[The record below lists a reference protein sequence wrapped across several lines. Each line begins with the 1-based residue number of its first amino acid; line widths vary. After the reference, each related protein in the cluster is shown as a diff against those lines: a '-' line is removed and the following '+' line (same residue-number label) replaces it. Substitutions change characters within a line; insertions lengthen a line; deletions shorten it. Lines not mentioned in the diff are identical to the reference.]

1 MSILED
7 ISADLCDAI
16 RHVKTCDPCVGFK
29 NVPTQNGQ
37 LACFSNRNIRQLGTI
52 VERIAVDLR
61 NRVRNGDRR
70 QAAVAKGTPADALQL
85 GFLFEG
91 HALQLAAPIEIE
103 LTDIGDILANDD
115 LLDLTVML
123 ADRGHTAELIIIHDT
138 GTTNC
143 KPTVAVEDIV
153 DCLTAKTSVDNICR
167 CAADK
172 AAAVKFA
179 LLTIELISALIG
191 KSVLIERVGA
201 IREDQSTR
209 DRAAADE
216 IAILS
221 RLRIL
226 RPAGICAFLRA
237 GLVSADLT
245 GEHVRLAV
253 VVIGMLI
260 IFAQRGL
267 PLAILVEHGLTS
279 VLCHIIR
286 CNGSLEAVGGDVDI
300 DALEVERGLFE
311 VEVLIIH
318 DGVGLAAGGAA
329 DVVHGALFLHLTGR
343 QGSGAGV
350 AVVIAGEVEVDPGCV
365 AGCGQILLIDLA
377 AAGGVGIVGGD
388 VCDQHLPGAV
398 RLRSVLDE
406 PLCELLQGV
415 LVGGVVQDGDVDV
428 AALHGV
434 PGGGNAEHAPSSDGA
449 VAAVVCLVVADDVEY
464 IGVAD
469 AVEREE
475 LQGVVPL
482 VVVADI
488 VHGVAEL
495 NAEGI
500 LPGQMIGD
508 ADHALKG
515 GLLLNV
521 RQQEEAGLLP
531 SCRDGEAADGGP
543 DRAVADAVVIRRAC
557 GEAAQRHAIH
567 AVDLLAAG
575 VGDQAARALDL
586 RGFAQICA
594 GGKLCYGGSG
604 AVARVAHPGDGLA
617 VCCRGEGVD
626 DIVGCAGLVA
636 HGVVAEQGD
645 LIGAVALGV
654 LGAQVHTALACRQA
668 GDVDP
673 AVPVGLTLQDV
684 IGIDV
689 DAGCRSA
696 VAHDGHGRGGLAAC
710 HGGLGRNA
718 VHGLDRVIR
727 DGRGEAGRILVQVAD
742 IEALRLLA
750 AVGALR
756 DLHVDA
762 AALCDGGGDGNVDRG
777 QRTGRILRVVNG
789 GDLHGDDALGGIVAP
804 AARHA
809 LGEGDVRNG
818 IAARDGDGCCQ
829 GCDGSGIIALQ
840 RQLPRFADGG
850 NTQRVQRNVRHVRLF
865 GFDGEVAG
873 LAGDVAVAVLQVER
887 DGVQAVA
894 EVHQAGG
901 AAENVTIVLAAIGA
915 VKVEIGGFHAGGVG
929 IGLLTIVIGD
939 EKAELV
945 GVEGHAVLEL
955 RFGAVVVDELD
966 GGHDRSR
973 DVLIVCAVDDA
984 EIIEKNVAL
993 QVALVELDAVGGV
1006 PADAAGCDHRTE
1018 QHAAVGADQGTCIL
1032 GQISLKI
1039 LPAGLQPL
1047 AAPGAAIAEIDIGV
1061 RPALAIIC
1069 TGGDLGTQPR
1079 DRDSLG
1085 NIDPDAKRC
1094 RRAVNGEIVAQ
1105 TQAGTVGCVDVRPV
1119 VFQLHGVVAKA
1130 DDIGVCLVGIGY
1142 HGALHHAAA
1151 ARVVISGHGV
1161 GCHAGKALHGGADGG
1176 IIPRVLI
1183 AAVEDHGRLH
1193 ADIHGNCGAQVAAR
1207 GGDGRAAGVFHV
1219 ARDGEPVVRKRTGV
1233 RV

>member
-1 MSILED
+1 MLNIIPVVTPGSTLRDVVHHIA
-7 ISADLCDAI
+7 ITADNEL
-16 RHVKTCDPCVGFK
+16 T
-29 NVPTQNGQ
+29 
-37 LACFSNRNIRQLGTI
+37 
-52 VERIAVDLR
+52 IAVKNIIGCLAT
-61 NRVRNGDRR
+61 
-70 QAAVAKGTPADALQL
+70 QASIDQVSSCAANKLTI
-85 GFLFEG
+85 FK
-91 HALQLAAPIEIE
+91 LA
-103 LTDIGDILANDD
+103 
-115 LLDLTVML
+115 
-123 ADRGHTAELIIIHDT
+123 RFTA
-138 GTTNC
+138 
-143 KPTVAVEDIV
+143 
-153 DCLTAKTSVDNICR
+153 DNI
-167 CAADK
+167 
-172 AAAVKFA
+172 F
-179 LLTIELISALIG
+179 ALIG
-191 KSVLIERVGA
+191 K
-201 IREDQSTR
+201 
-209 DRAAADE
+209 
-216 IAILS
+216 AILIKGICTFREHQNTSHGVSTSKIAHSS

-226 RPAGICAFLRA
+226 RPAGVGAFLRA

-286 CNGSLEAVGGDVDI
+286 CNGSLEAVGGDIDI

-329 DVVHGALFLHLTGR
+329 DVVHGALLIHLTGR

-365 AGCGQILLIDLA
+365 AGCRQILLIDLA
-377 AAGGVGIVGGD
+377 AAGGVGVVSGHMGH
-388 VCDQHLPGAV
+388 QHLPGAA

-406 PLCELLQGV
+406 PLSELLQGV

-428 AALHGV
+428 AALHGIPV
-434 PGGGNAEHAPSSDGA
+434 SRHAEHGLHGDSA
-449 VAAVVCLVVADDVEY
+449 VAAVVCLVVADDVDHV
-464 IGVAD
+464 GVAD

-488 VHGVAEL
+488 VHSVAEL

-531 SCRDGEAADGGP
+531 GCRDGKAADGGP

-567 AVDLLAAG
+567 AVDLFAAG
-575 VGDQAARALDL
+575 VGDQAARAIDL

-673 AVPVGLTLQDV
+673 AVPVGLTLQNV
-684 IGIDV
+684 IGIDA
-689 DAGCRSA
+689 DTGCRSA

-710 HGGLGRNA
+710 YGGLRRDA
-718 VHGLDRVIR
+718 VHGLDRIIR

-742 IEALRLLA
+742 IEVLRLLA
-750 AVGALR
+750 AVGTLR

-789 GDLHGDDALGGIVAP
+789 GDFHGDDALGGIVAP

-809 LGEGDVRNG
+809 LGEGGVCNG
-818 IAARDGDGCCQ
+818 IAARDGDGCRQ
-829 GCDGSGIIALQ
+829 RGDGSGIIALQ

-865 GFDGEVAG
+865 GLDGEVAG
-873 LAGDVAVAVLQVER
+873 LAGYVAVAVLQVER

-894 EVHQAGG
+894 EVHQTGG

-915 VKVEIGGFHAGGVG
+915 VEVEIGGFHAGGVG
-929 IGLLTIVIGD
+929 IGLLAVVVGD

-1006 PADAAGCDHRTE
+1006 PADAAGSDHRTE
-1018 QHAAVGADQGTCIL
+1018 QHAAVGADQGTGVL
-1032 GQISLKI
+1032 SQISLKI

-1047 AAPGAAIAEIDIGV
+1047 AAPGTAVAEVDIGV
-1061 RPALAIIC
+1061 RPAC
-1069 TGGDLGTQPR
+1069 TAVCARGDLRAQPR

-1085 NIDPDAKRC
+1085 DIDPDTKRC
-1094 RRAVNGEIVAQ
+1094 RRAVNGEIVAKAE
-1105 TQAGTVGCVDVRPV
+1105 TGAIGTGETGPV
-1119 VFQLHGVVAKA
+1119 IFQLDGLMTEA
-1130 DDIGVCLVGIGY
+1130 DDVGIFLGGIGDD
-1142 HGALHHAAA
+1142 GALDDAAA
-1151 ARVVISGHGV
+1151 AGIVIGRDCIGGH
-1161 GCHAGKALHGGADGG
+1161 AAKAFDGRADGG

>member
-1 MSILED
+1 MIKGICTFRE
-7 ISADLCDAI
+7 
-16 RHVKTCDPCVGFK
+16 H
-29 NVPTQNGQ
+29 QNTSHGV
-37 LACFSNRNIRQLGTI
+37 STSK
-52 VERIAVDLR
+52 IA
-61 NRVRNGDRR
+61 
-70 QAAVAKGTPADALQL
+70 
-85 GFLFEG
+85 
-91 HALQLAAPIEIE
+91 H
-103 LTDIGDILANDD
+103 
-115 LLDLTVML
+115 
-123 ADRGHTAELIIIHDT
+123 
-138 GTTNC
+138 
-143 KPTVAVEDIV
+143 
-153 DCLTAKTSVDNICR
+153 S
-167 CAADK
+167 
-172 AAAVKFA
+172 
-179 LLTIELISALIG
+179 
-191 KSVLIERVGA
+191 
-201 IREDQSTR
+201 
-209 DRAAADE
+209 
-216 IAILS
+216 S

-226 RPAGICAFLRA
+226 CPAGVGAFLRA

-260 IFAQRGL
+260 ILAQRGL
-267 PLAILVEHGLTS
+267 PFTVLIQHGLTS
-279 VLCHIIR
+279 VLRHIIR
-286 CNGSLEAVGGDVDI
+286 RNRGMEGVGGDIDI

-365 AGCGQILLIDLA
+365 AGCRQILLIDLA

-388 VCDQHLPGAV
+388 MRDQHLPGAV
-398 RLRSVLDE
+398 RLRSVLNE

-428 AALHGV
+428 AALHGIPV
-434 PGGGNAEHAPSSDGA
+434 GGHAEHGLHGDSA

-475 LQGVVPL
+475 LQCVVPL

-488 VHGVAEL
+488 VHSVAEL

-531 SCRDGEAADGGP
+531 GCRDGEAANLGP

-604 AVARVAHPGDGLA
+604 AVARVAHPDDGLA
-617 VCCRGEGVD
+617 VCGRGESVD
-626 DIVGCAGLVA
+626 DVVGRAGLVA

-654 LGAQVHTALACRQA
+654 LGAQVHAALACRQA

-673 AVPVGLTLQDV
+673 AVLVGLTLQDV

-696 VAHDGHGRGGLAAC
+696 VAHDGYGRGGLAAC

-718 VHGLDRVIR
+718 VHGFDRIIR

-742 IEALRLLA
+742 IEVLRLLA

-762 AALCDGGGDGNVDRG
+762 AALCDGGGDGNADRG

-850 NTQRVQRNVRHVRLF
+850 NTQRVQHNVRHVRLF

-873 LAGDVAVAVLQVER
+873 LAGYVAVAVLQVER

-901 AAENVTIVLAAIGA
+901 AAEDVAVVLAAIGA

-929 IGLLTIVIGD
+929 IGLLAVVVGD
-939 EKAELV
+939 EETELV

-955 RFGAVVVDELD
+955 RFGAVVVHELD

-993 QVALVELDAVGGV
+993 QVALVELDAIGGV
-1006 PADAAGCDHRTE
+1006 PADAAGSDHRTE

-1032 GQISLKI
+1032 GQIGFKI
-1039 LPAGLQPL
+1039 LPAGLQSL
-1047 AAPGAAIAEIDIGV
+1047 AAPGTAVAEVDIGV
-1061 RPALAIIC
+1061 RPAC
-1069 TGGDLGTQPR
+1069 TAVCARGDLRTQPR
-1079 DRDSLG
+1079 DRRTLR
-1085 NIDPDAKRC
+1085 NVDPDTDGGRC
-1094 RRAVNGEIVAQ
+1094 AVDDEIIAR
-1105 TQAGTVGCVDVRPV
+1105 TDAGTVCAAEIGPI
-1119 VFQLHGVVAKA
+1119 VFQLDGLVAEA
-1130 DDIGVCLVGIGY
+1130 DDICIFFIGIGDD
-1142 HGALHHAAA
+1142 GALDHTAAA
-1151 ARVVISGHGV
+1151 CIV
-1161 GCHAGKALHGGADGG
+1161 GSNNCIRGNTGKAFHGRADGG

-1193 ADIHGNCGAQVAAR
+1193 ADIHGNGSAQVAAR

-1219 ARDGEPVVRKRTGV
+1219 ARDGEAVVRKRTGV
-1233 RV
+1233 RVGDGPVDVAVLEMDLLGLIGRPEAEFADVVIVEVDFARRKREGVRLLHMQDGRTDRLAAAD

>member
-1 MSILED
+1 MLNIIPEVTPGSTLRDVVHHIA
-7 ISADLCDAI
+7 ITADNEL
-16 RHVKTCDPCVGFK
+16 T
-29 NVPTQNGQ
+29 
-37 LACFSNRNIRQLGTI
+37 
-52 VERIAVDLR
+52 IAVKNIIGR
-61 NRVRNGDRR
+61 
-70 QAAVAKGTPADALQL
+70 
-85 GFLFEG
+85 
-91 HALQLAAPIEIE
+91 LAAQTCIDQVSSCAANK
-103 LTDIGDILANDD
+103 LTIFKLA
-115 LLDLTVML
+115 
-123 ADRGHTAELIIIHDT
+123 RFTA
-138 GTTNC
+138 
-143 KPTVAVEDIV
+143 
-153 DCLTAKTSVDNICR
+153 DNI
-167 CAADK
+167 
-172 AAAVKFA
+172 F
-179 LLTIELISALIG
+179 ALIG
-191 KSVLIERVGA
+191 K
-201 IREDQSTR
+201 
-209 DRAAADE
+209 
-216 IAILS
+216 AILIKGICTFREHQNTSHGVSTSKIAHSS

-226 RPAGICAFLRA
+226 RPAGVGAFLRA

-318 DGVGLAAGGAA
+318 DGVGLTAGGAA
-329 DVVHGALFLHLTGR
+329 DVVHGALLIHLTGR

-388 VCDQHLPGAV
+388 MRDQHLPGAA

-428 AALHGV
+428 AALHGIPV
-434 PGGGNAEHAPSSDGA
+434 SRHAEHGLHGDSA
-449 VAAVVCLVVADDVEY
+449 VAAVVCLVVADDVDHV
-464 IGVAD
+464 GVTD

-495 NAEGI
+495 NTEGI

-508 ADHALKG
+508 AAHALKG

-531 SCRDGEAADGGP
+531 GCRDGKAADGGP

-586 RGFAQICA
+586 RGFAQVSI
-594 GGKLCYGGSG
+594 GGKLRDGGSG

-617 VCCRGEGVD
+617 VCGRGEGVD
-626 DIVGCAGLVA
+626 DIVWCAGLVA

-654 LGAQVHTALACRQA
+654 LGAQVHAALACRQA

-673 AVPVGLTLQDV
+673 AVLVGLTLQDV
-684 IGIDV
+684 IGIDA
-689 DAGCRSA
+689 DTGCRSA

-710 HGGLGRNA
+710 YGGLRRDA
-718 VHGLDRVIR
+718 VHGLNRVICN
-727 DGRGEAGRILVQVAD
+727 GRGEAGRILVQVAD

-804 AARHA
+804 TARHA

-818 IAARDGDGCCQ
+818 IAARDGDGCRQ
-829 GCDGSGIIALQ
+829 RGDGSGIIALQ

-865 GFDGEVAG
+865 GLDGEVAG
-873 LAGDVAVAVLQVER
+873 LAGYVAVAVLQVER

-894 EVHQAGG
+894 EVHQTGG

-915 VKVEIGGFHAGGVG
+915 VEVEVGGFHAGGVG
-929 IGLLTIVIGD
+929 IGLLAVVVGD

-955 RFGAVVVDELD
+955 CLGAVVVHELD

-1006 PADAAGCDHRTE
+1006 PADAAGSDHRTE
-1018 QHAAVGADQGTCIL
+1018 QHAAVGADQGTGVL
-1032 GQISLKI
+1032 SKISLKI

-1085 NIDPDAKRC
+1085 DIDPDTKRC
-1094 RRAVNGEIVAQ
+1094 RRAVNGEIVAKAE
-1105 TQAGTVGCVDVRPV
+1105 TGSIGTGETGPV
-1119 VFQLHGVVAKA
+1119 IFQLDGLMTEA
-1130 DDIGVCLVGIGY
+1130 DDVGIFLGGIGDD
-1142 HGALHHAAA
+1142 GALDDAAA
-1151 ARVVISGHGV
+1151 AGIVIGRDCIGGHAV
-1161 GCHAGKALHGGADGG
+1161 KAFDGRADGG

-1219 ARDGEPVVRKRTGV
+1219 ARDGEAVVRKRTGV

>member
-1 MSILED
+1 MIKGICTFRE
-7 ISADLCDAI
+7 
-16 RHVKTCDPCVGFK
+16 H
-29 NVPTQNGQ
+29 QNTSHGV
-37 LACFSNRNIRQLGTI
+37 STSK
-52 VERIAVDLR
+52 IA
-61 NRVRNGDRR
+61 
-70 QAAVAKGTPADALQL
+70 
-85 GFLFEG
+85 
-91 HALQLAAPIEIE
+91 H
-103 LTDIGDILANDD
+103 
-115 LLDLTVML
+115 
-123 ADRGHTAELIIIHDT
+123 
-138 GTTNC
+138 
-143 KPTVAVEDIV
+143 
-153 DCLTAKTSVDNICR
+153 S
-167 CAADK
+167 
-172 AAAVKFA
+172 
-179 LLTIELISALIG
+179 
-191 KSVLIERVGA
+191 
-201 IREDQSTR
+201 
-209 DRAAADE
+209 
-216 IAILS
+216 S

-226 RPAGICAFLRA
+226 RPAGVGAFLRA
-237 GLVSADLT
+237 GLIAADLT
-245 GEHVRLAV
+245 GKDIRVAV
-253 VVIGMLI
+253 VIVCVFI
-260 IFAQRGL
+260 ILAQRGL
-267 PLAILVEHGLTS
+267 PFTVLIQHGLTS

-318 DGVGLAAGGAA
+318 DGVGLTAGGAA
-329 DVVHGALFLHLTGR
+329 DVVHGALLIHLTGR

-350 AVVIAGEVEVDPGCV
+350 AVVIAGEVEVNPGCV

-388 VCDQHLPGAV
+388 MRDQHLPGAA
-398 RLRSVLDE
+398 RLRSVLDQ

-428 AALHGV
+428 AALHGIPV
-434 PGGGNAEHAPSSDGA
+434 SRHAEHAPGSDGA
-449 VAAVVCLVVADDVEY
+449 AAAVVCLVVADDVEH

-488 VHGVAEL
+488 VHSVAEL

-594 GGKLCYGGSG
+594 GGKLYYGGSG

-654 LGAQVHTALACRQA
+654 LGAQVHAALACRQA

-684 IGIDV
+684 IGIDA
-689 DAGCRSA
+689 DTGCRSA

-710 HGGLGRNA
+710 YGGLRRDA
-718 VHGLDRVIR
+718 VHGLDRIIR

-742 IEALRLLA
+742 IEVLRLLA

-789 GDLHGDDALGGIVAP
+789 GDFHGDDALGGIVAP

-850 NTQRVQRNVRHVRLF
+850 NTQRVQHNVRHVRLF

-873 LAGDVAVAVLQVER
+873 LAGDVTVAVLQVER

-929 IGLLTIVIGD
+929 IGLLTVVIGD

-955 RFGAVVVDELD
+955 RLGAVVVDELD

-1006 PADAAGCDHRTE
+1006 PADAAGSDHRTE

-1047 AAPGAAIAEIDIGV
+1047 AAPRAAIAEIDIGV

-1085 NIDPDAKRC
+1085 NIDPDTKRC
-1094 RRAVNGEIVAQ
+1094 RRAVNGEIVAKAE
-1105 TQAGTVGCVDVRPV
+1105 TGTIGTGETGPV
-1119 VFQLHGVVAKA
+1119 IFQLDGLMTEA
-1130 DDIGVCLVGIGY
+1130 DDVGIFLGGIGDD
-1142 HGALHHAAA
+1142 GALDDAAA
-1151 ARVVISGHGV
+1151 AGIVIGRDCIGGH
-1161 GCHAGKALHGGADGG
+1161 AAKAFDGRADGG

-1219 ARDGEPVVRKRTGV
+1219 ARDGEPVVRKRTCIRVGDGPVDVAVLEMDLLGLIGRPEAKVADVVIVEVDFTRRERKGV
-1233 RV
+1233 RLLHMQDGRTDRLAAAD

>member
-1 MSILED
+1 MLNIIPVVTPGSTFRSIVYH
-7 ISADLCDAI
+7 IAITADNEL
-16 RHVKTCDPCVGFK
+16 T
-29 NVPTQNGQ
+29 
-37 LACFSNRNIRQLGTI
+37 
-52 VERIAVDLR
+52 IAVKNIIGR
-61 NRVRNGDRR
+61 
-70 QAAVAKGTPADALQL
+70 
-85 GFLFEG
+85 
-91 HALQLAAPIEIE
+91 LAAQTCIDQVSSCAANK
-103 LTDIGDILANDD
+103 LTIFKLA
-115 LLDLTVML
+115 
-123 ADRGHTAELIIIHDT
+123 RFTA
-138 GTTNC
+138 
-143 KPTVAVEDIV
+143 
-153 DCLTAKTSVDNICR
+153 DNI
-167 CAADK
+167 
-172 AAAVKFA
+172 F
-179 LLTIELISALIG
+179 ALIG
-191 KSVLIERVGA
+191 K
-201 IREDQSTR
+201 
-209 DRAAADE
+209 
-216 IAILS
+216 AILIKGICTFREHQNTSHGVSTSKIAHSS

-226 RPAGICAFLRA
+226 RPAGVGAFLRA
-237 GLVSADLT
+237 GLVAADLT
-245 GEHVRLAV
+245 GKDIRVAV
-253 VVIGMLI
+253 VIVCVFI
-260 IFAQRGL
+260 ILAQRGL
-267 PLAILVEHGLTS
+267 PFTVLIQHGLTS

-318 DGVGLAAGGAA
+318 DGVGLTAGGAA
-329 DVVHGALFLHLTGR
+329 DVVHGALLIHLTGR

-388 VCDQHLPGAV
+388 VRDQHLPGAA
-398 RLRSVLDE
+398 RLRSVLDQ

-434 PGGGNAEHAPSSDGA
+434 PGGGNAEHAPGSDGA

-531 SCRDGEAADGGP
+531 GCRDGKAADGGP
-543 DRAVADAVVIRRAC
+543 DRAVADAVVICRAC

-575 VGDQAARALDL
+575 VGDQAARAVDL
-586 RGFAQICA
+586 LSSAQVSI
-594 GGKLCYGGSG
+594 GGKLRDGGSS
-604 AVARVAHPGDGLA
+604 AVARVAHPSDGLA
-617 VCCRGEGVD
+617 VCRREERID
-626 DIVGCAGLVA
+626 DVVGCAGLVT

-668 GDVDP
+668 GDIDLTVL
-673 AVPVGLTLQDV
+673 VGLALQNV
-684 IGIDV
+684 IGIDA
-689 DAGCRSA
+689 DAGCSCS
-696 VAHDGHGRGGLAAC
+696 VAHDGHRCGGLAAC
-710 HGGLGRNA
+710 YGGLRRDA
-718 VHGLDRVIR
+718 VHGLDRIIR

-742 IEALRLLA
+742 IEVLRLLA

-804 AARHA
+804 GTRHA
-809 LGEGDVRNG
+809 LGEGGVCNG
-818 IAARDGDGCCQ
+818 IAARDGDGCRQ
-829 GCDGSGIIALQ
+829 RGDGSGIVALQ
-840 RQLPRFADGG
+840 RQLPRLADGG

-901 AAENVTIVLAAIGA
+901 AAEDVAVVFAAIGA
-915 VKVEIGGFHAGGVG
+915 VEVEVGGFHAGGVG
-929 IGLLTIVIGD
+929 IGLLTVVVGD

-955 RFGAVVVDELD
+955 RFGAVVVHELD

-993 QVALVELDAVGGV
+993 QVAFVELDAVGGV
-1006 PADAAGCDHRTE
+1006 PADAAGSDHGTE
-1018 QHAAVGADQGTCIL
+1018 QHAAVGTDQGTGVL
-1032 GQISLKI
+1032 SKISLKI

-1047 AAPGAAIAEIDIGV
+1047 AAPGAAIAEIDIGIH
-1061 RPALAIIC
+1061 PALAIIC

-1085 NIDPDAKRC
+1085 DIDPDTKRC
-1094 RRAVNGEIVAQ
+1094 RRAADGQIV
-1105 TQAGTVGCVDVRPV
+1105 TQANARTVRTGQACPI
-1119 VFQLHGVVAKA
+1119 VFQLDSLVSET
-1130 DDIGVCLVGIGY
+1130 DDISVCLVGIGY
-1142 HGALHHAAA
+1142 YRALHHAAA

-1219 ARDGEPVVRKRTGV
+1219 ARDGEPVVRKRTCIRVGDGPVDVAVLEMDLFGLIGRPEAKVADVVIVEVDFTRRERKGV
-1233 RV
+1233 RLLHMQDGRTDRLAAAD

>member
-1 MSILED
+1 MLNIIPVVTPGSTLRDVVHHIA
-7 ISADLCDAI
+7 ITADNEL
-16 RHVKTCDPCVGFK
+16 T
-29 NVPTQNGQ
+29 
-37 LACFSNRNIRQLGTI
+37 
-52 VERIAVDLR
+52 IAVKNIIGCLAT
-61 NRVRNGDRR
+61 
-70 QAAVAKGTPADALQL
+70 QASIDQVSSCAANKLTI
-85 GFLFEG
+85 FK
-91 HALQLAAPIEIE
+91 LA
-103 LTDIGDILANDD
+103 
-115 LLDLTVML
+115 
-123 ADRGHTAELIIIHDT
+123 RFTA
-138 GTTNC
+138 
-143 KPTVAVEDIV
+143 
-153 DCLTAKTSVDNICR
+153 DNI
-167 CAADK
+167 
-172 AAAVKFA
+172 F
-179 LLTIELISALIG
+179 ALIG
-191 KSVLIERVGA
+191 K
-201 IREDQSTR
+201 
-209 DRAAADE
+209 
-216 IAILS
+216 AILIKGICTFREHQNTSHGVSTSKIAHSS
-221 RLRIL
+221 RLHIL
-226 RPAGICAFLRA
+226 RPAGVGAFLRA
-237 GLVSADLT
+237 GLVAADLT
-245 GEHVRLAV
+245 GKDIRVAV
-253 VVIGMLI
+253 VIVCVFI
-260 IFAQRGL
+260 ILAQRGL

-286 CNGSLEAVGGDVDI
+286 CNGSLEAVGGDIDI

-318 DGVGLAAGGAA
+318 DGVGLTAGGAA
-329 DVVHGALFLHLTGR
+329 DVVHGALLLHLTGR

-388 VCDQHLPGAV
+388 MRDQHLPGAA

-428 AALHGV
+428 AALHGIPV
-434 PGGGNAEHAPSSDGA
+434 SRHAEHGFHGDSA

-464 IGVAD
+464 IGVTD

-488 VHGVAEL
+488 VHSVAEL

-531 SCRDGEAADGGP
+531 SCRDGKAADGGP

-557 GEAAQRHAIH
+557 GEAAQRHAVH

-594 GGKLCYGGSG
+594 GGKLYYGGSG

-684 IGIDV
+684 IGIDA
-689 DAGCRSA
+689 DTGCRSA

-710 HGGLGRNA
+710 YGGLRRDA
-718 VHGLDRVIR
+718 VHGLDRIIR

-742 IEALRLLA
+742 IEVLRLLA

-804 AARHA
+804 GTRHA
-809 LGEGDVRNG
+809 LGEGGVCNG
-818 IAARDGDGCCQ
+818 IAARDGDGCRQ
-829 GCDGSGIIALQ
+829 RGDGSGIIALQ

-865 GFDGEVAG
+865 GLDGEVAG
-873 LAGDVAVAVLQVER
+873 LAGYVAVAVLQVER

-894 EVHQAGG
+894 EVHQTGG

-915 VKVEIGGFHAGGVG
+915 VEVEVGGFHAGGVG
-929 IGLLTIVIGD
+929 IGLLAVVVGD

-955 RFGAVVVDELD
+955 CLGAVVVDELD

-1006 PADAAGCDHRTE
+1006 PADAAGSDHGTE
-1018 QHAAVGADQGTCIL
+1018 QHAAVGTDQGTGVL
-1032 GQISLKI
+1032 SKISLKI

-1047 AAPGAAIAEIDIGV
+1047 AAPRAAIAEIDIGV

-1085 NIDPDAKRC
+1085 NIDPDTKRC
-1094 RRAVNGEIVAQ
+1094 RRAVNGEIVAKAE
-1105 TQAGTVGCVDVRPV
+1105 TGTIGTGETGPV
-1119 VFQLHGVVAKA
+1119 IFQLDGLMTEA
-1130 DDIGVCLVGIGY
+1130 DDVGIFLGGIGDD
-1142 HGALHHAAA
+1142 GALDDAAA
-1151 ARVVISGHGV
+1151 AGIVIGRDCIGGH
-1161 GCHAGKALHGGADGG
+1161 AAKAFDGRADGG

-1219 ARDGEPVVRKRTGV
+1219 ARDGEPVVRKRTCIRVGDGPVDVAVLEMDLLGLIGRPEAKVADVVIVEVDFTRRERKGV
-1233 RV
+1233 RLLHMQDGRTDRLAAAD

>member
-1 MSILED
+1 
-7 ISADLCDAI
+7 
-16 RHVKTCDPCVGFK
+16 
-29 NVPTQNGQ
+29 
-37 LACFSNRNIRQLGTI
+37 
-52 VERIAVDLR
+52 
-61 NRVRNGDRR
+61 
-70 QAAVAKGTPADALQL
+70 
-85 GFLFEG
+85 
-91 HALQLAAPIEIE
+91 
-103 LTDIGDILANDD
+103 
-115 LLDLTVML
+115 
-123 ADRGHTAELIIIHDT
+123 
-138 GTTNC
+138 
-143 KPTVAVEDIV
+143 
-153 DCLTAKTSVDNICR
+153 
-167 CAADK
+167 
-172 AAAVKFA
+172 
-179 LLTIELISALIG
+179 
-191 KSVLIERVGA
+191 
-201 IREDQSTR
+201 
-209 DRAAADE
+209 
-216 IAILS
+216 
-221 RLRIL
+221 
-226 RPAGICAFLRA
+226 
-237 GLVSADLT
+237 
-245 GEHVRLAV
+245 
-253 VVIGMLI
+253 
-260 IFAQRGL
+260 
-267 PLAILVEHGLTS
+267 
-279 VLCHIIR
+279 
-286 CNGSLEAVGGDVDI
+286 
-300 DALEVERGLFE
+300 
-311 VEVLIIH
+311 
-318 DGVGLAAGGAA
+318 
-329 DVVHGALFLHLTGR
+329 
-343 QGSGAGV
+343 
-350 AVVIAGEVEVDPGCV
+350 
-365 AGCGQILLIDLA
+365 
-377 AAGGVGIVGGD
+377 
-388 VCDQHLPGAV
+388 
-398 RLRSVLDE
+398 
-406 PLCELLQGV
+406 
-415 LVGGVVQDGDVDV
+415 
-428 AALHGV
+428 
-434 PGGGNAEHAPSSDGA
+434 
-449 VAAVVCLVVADDVEY
+449 
-464 IGVAD
+464 
-469 AVEREE
+469 
-475 LQGVVPL
+475 
-482 VVVADI
+482 
-488 VHGVAEL
+488 
-495 NAEGI
+495 
-500 LPGQMIGD
+500 MIGD

-531 SCRDGEAADGGP
+531 GCRDGEAADGGP

-617 VCCRGEGVD
+617 VCGRGEGVD

-654 LGAQVHTALACRQA
+654 LGAQVHAALACRQA

-673 AVPVGLTLQDV
+673 AVLVGLTLQDV
-684 IGIDV
+684 IGIDA
-689 DAGCRSA
+689 DAGCRST

-710 HGGLGRNA
+710 YGGLRRDA
-718 VHGLDRVIR
+718 VHGLDRIIR

-742 IEALRLLA
+742 IEVLRLLA

-840 RQLPRFADGG
+840 RQLPRLADGG

-873 LAGDVAVAVLQVER
+873 LAGYVAVAVLQVER

-915 VKVEIGGFHAGGVG
+915 VEVEVGGFHAGGVG

-955 RFGAVVVDELD
+955 CLGAVVVDELD

-993 QVALVELDAVGGV
+993 QVAFVELDAVGGV

-1047 AAPGAAIAEIDIGV
+1047 AAPRAAIAEIDIGV

-1085 NIDPDAKRC
+1085 NIDPDTKRC
-1094 RRAVNGEIVAQ
+1094 RRAVNGEIVAKAE
-1105 TQAGTVGCVDVRPV
+1105 TGTVGCVDVRPV

-1219 ARDGEPVVRKRTGV
+1219 ARDGKPVVRKRTGV